1 MEHARR
7 DNKLDAQTF
16 ISVSS
21 FLASP
26 NDFRIL
32 WKGYNNKVKR
42 NISETLLIRKHQ
54 PLLNIHEN
62 SVA

>member
-32 WKGYNNKVKR
+32 WKGYNKVKR